1 MTPNLR
7 SLVAKAHRV
16 RQGRTFSSSSSSS
29 SSSSAPNP
37 IDNKGGRSSIVSNF
51 VSRCLLVMSGFGIGS
66 YMEGDDTDKF
76 EEKMKAKQKDALD
89 ALAKER
95 EQRFGFDQNKTRVL

>member
-37 IDNKGGRSSIVSNF
+37 IDNK
-51 VSRCLLVMSGFGIGS
+51 GS